1 MDVLIHELATCTSRA
16 ITGSNNSDDPAENF
30 RLYDGLGS
38 GDGGVDED
46 GVMTL
51 DVRDGSRYREGT
63 PHARFP
69 CKSPTPA
76 CV

>member
-1 MDVLIHELATCTSRA
+1 MDVLIHALATCLPPARS
-16 ITGSNNSDDPAENF
+16 TGSNNDLDPAENY

-51 DVRDGSRYREGT
+51 DVRNRW
-63 PHARFP
+63 
-69 CKSPTPA
+69 
-76 CV
+76 

>member
-38 GDGGVDED
+38 GDDGVDED

-51 DVRDGSRYREGT
+51 DVRNGSRYRERI
-63 PHARFP
+63 HARFSSE
-69 CKSPTPA
+69 SPTPA